1 MTVMSQMEI
10 RILSGQR
17 DEALA
22 AFRDRGVFEECAD
35 AIPGFVQAFLLAD
48 PTDPEAVSVIAEW
61 RTKQDFLDWTTHPA
75 REAQERD
82 LARFLAAPPRTRL
95 LNRHA

>member
-10 RILSGQR
+10 RILAGQR

-22 AFRDRGVFEECAD
+22 AFRGRGVFEECAE
-35 AIPGFVQAFLLAD
+35 AIPGFIQAFLLAD

-61 RTKQDFLDWTTHPA
+61 RTEKDFRDWTKHPA
-75 REAQERD
+75 REAQESD
-82 LARFLAAPPRTRL
+82 LARFLAAPPTTRL
-95 LNRHA
+95 LSRHA